1 MDGTEAARRIR
12 AMPSHRKAMLVAL
25 TGWGQERDRTRTAEA
40 DFDRHLVKPVDPA
53 ELKHLRTSSHTTH

>member
-1 MDGTEAARRIR
+1 
-12 AMPSHRKAMLVAL
+12 VAL

-53 ELKHLRTSSHTTH
+53 ELKHALTSSHTTH

>member
-1 MDGTEAARRIR
+1 
-12 AMPSHRKAMLVAL
+12 MLVAL